1 MKKQTYWDCKTIG
14 DDVKRKAYVKDGR
27 QRIKVTRTITT
38 DCATGITEGAEAE
51 AEGTEGE
58 NDLVTE
64 TTDVNDEVNVSQL
77 TIAGLRELF
86 RSELVAW
93 STGKAE
99 QK

>member
-1 MKKQTYWDCKTIG
+1 MRKQTYWDCKTIS

-27 QRIKVTRTITT
+27 QRIKTTRTITT

-64 TTDVNDEVNVSQL
+64 TPDVNDEANVSQL
-77 TIAGLRELF
+77 TVAGLRELF

>member
-1 MKKQTYWDCKTIG
+1 MKKQTYWDCTTTG
-14 DDVKRKAYVKDGR
+14 DDIKRKAYVKDGH
-27 QRIKVTRTITT
+27 QRIKTTRTITT

-58 NDLVTE
+58 TDLVKE
-64 TTDVNDEVNVSQL
+64 TPENSDEVHVSQL